1 MSPNDRFAMCIKY
14 IIILFIIINAVIL
27 FFSMLL
33 HISKQLHVIDDF
45 SDLYIFF
52 DNVSEMGKIITG
64 KIKGHT
70 QLKPG
75 MQYVTFL
82 YSI

>member
-1 MSPNDRFAMCIKY
+1 MHNINNYNFYTNVVM
-14 IIILFIIINAVIL
+14 LFVK
-27 FFSMLL
+27 MLL
-33 HISKQLHVIDDF
+33 CRNIQLYVIDYF

-70 QLKPG
+70 QLKTG
-75 MQYVTFL
+75 MQ
-82 YSI
+82 

>member
-1 MSPNDRFAMCIKY
+1 
-14 IIILFIIINAVIL
+14 
-27 FFSMLL
+27 MLL
-33 HISKQLHVIDDF
+33 YMSIQLHVIDDF

-70 QLKPG
+70 QLKTG
-75 MQYVTFL
+75 MQ
-82 YSI
+82 